1 MCFPTLYL
9 PPSTLP
15 PFYLY
20 HPMIEA
26 RNISLAFG
34 PRTLL
39 NEVSFQLSDRG
50 RLALAGSNGAGKS
63 TLFSILMGE
72 LGCDEGK
79 VIKSGNMRMGMLR
92 QHAEFDA
99 DATAFTAAQLAFSEV
114 IEKAKKLEGL
124 HMAMGERDLSEQEY
138 ADVDRLQDALMRDGY
153 YTAESETRSV
163 LHGLG
168 FQREQQDKKLSELS
182 GGWKMRV
189 ALAQLLLRKPDCLLL
204 DEPTNHLD
212 LESIMWLEGYLKNYP
227 GSMLLICHDRRFV
240 DNVCEGVLDLRMGQ
254 LDLYSLPYERYEEER
269 AMRIAMQQKSASKAQ
284 DEIER
289 LNKFIDRFKAKAS
302 KASLARSAMKRRD
315 RIEVAEV
322 EQEGPSMRLRFP
334 TLDYAGSVAWKA
346 ENLGKSYGEKRIFA
360 DGAFTILP
368 GDKVAL
374 VGANGAGKTTLI
386 RLLAGEIKP
395 EEGGVEK
402 GSSLKAGYYAQY
414 VEPTERE
421 KVTPILELMRETFPL
436 AGDNAPRAAL
446 GAMMFSGDDA
456 KKNFGVLSG
465 GERARVRLA
474 QLLMAPGNALL
485 LDEPTNHLD
494 VRSKD
499 LLLEALADYPG
510 TVVFVSHDR
519 DFTEQL
525 ATRVIRVDNGS
536 ITEYPGD
543 YDYYLHKVEDDLRR
557 EAQAEA
563 AEKNGGKKS
572 KGGGRASDSGAKDV
586 EKRIDPRDEKKEA
599 EKAKRQ
605 REKRESDVMSRIEW
619 LESRNTDLDAELCKP
634 EVFSD
639 PVMTRKLNGEKKE
652 NSAELEALYA
662 ELETAG
668 QGAA

>member
-1 MCFPTLYL
+1 
-9 PPSTLP
+9 
-15 PFYLY
+15 
-20 HPMIEA
+20 MIEA

-79 VIKSGNMRMGMLR
+79 VIRSGGLRMGMLR
-92 QHAEFDA
+92 QHAEFPGE
-99 DATAFTAAQLAFSEV
+99 ATAFTAAQMAFEEV
-114 IEKAKKLEGL
+114 IEKAKKLEVL
-124 HMAMGERDLSEQEY
+124 HHAMGERDLTDAEMHSL
-138 ADVDRLQDALMRDGY
+138 DVLQDALIRDGY
-153 YTAESETRSV
+153 YTAEAETRSV

-168 FQREQQDKKLSELS
+168 FKREQQDKKLSELS

-212 LESIMWLEGYLKNYP
+212 LESILWLEGYLRNYP

-240 DNVCEGVLDLRMGQ
+240 DNVCEGVLDLRSGK
-254 LDLYSLPYERYEEER
+254 LDLYSLPYEKYEEER
-269 AMRIAMQQKSASKAQ
+269 AMRVLQQQKSAAKAQ

-302 KASLARSAMKRRD
+302 KATLAKSAIKKRD
-315 RIEVAEV
+315 RIEVVEV

-346 ENLGKSYGEKRIFA
+346 EDLAKRYGDKVIFTG
-360 DGAFTILP
+360 GAFTILP

-374 VGANGAGKTTLI
+374 VGPNGAGKTTLM
-386 RLLAGEIKP
+386 RLLVGEIAPEAGE
-395 EEGGVEK
+395 VQK
-402 GSSLKAGYYAQY
+402 GSSLRAGYYAQY
-414 VEPTERE
+414 VEPDEIE
-421 KVTPILELMRETFPL
+421 KVTPILDLLRESFPQ
-436 AGDNAPRAAL
+436 AGDNAARSAL

-456 KKNFGVLSG
+456 KKKFGVLSG

-474 QLLMAPGNALL
+474 RLLLAPGNALL

-499 LLLEALADYPG
+499 LLLDALVDYPG

-519 DFTEQL
+519 DFAEQL
-525 ATRVIRVDNGS
+525 ATRVLRVDNGA

-543 YDYYLHKVEDDLRR
+543 FAYYTHKVEDDLKR
-557 EAQAEA
+557 EALEERKAS
-563 AEKNGGKKS
+563 EK
-572 KGGGRASDSGAKDV
+572 KGGSKSSKAEEPAR
-586 EKRIDPRDEKKEA
+586 DPRDEKKDA
-599 EKAKRQ
+599 EKARRQ
-605 REKRESDVMSRIEW
+605 REKREAEVMARIEA
-619 LESRNTDLDAELCKP
+619 LEARGTAIDAELCLP
-634 EVFSD
+634 AVFSD
-639 PVMTRKLNGEKKE
+639 PAALRKLTEEKTAGL
-652 NSAELEALYA
+652 SELETLYA
-662 ELETAG
+662 ELDAVGATGATG
-668 QGAA
+668 QDAA